1 MPTNVYFDTGTMP
14 EQNLYEDLIIE
25 QLRIYGQDVYYIP
38 RKMAGTDNIFGEDI
52 SSSFEDA
59 YLIEMYIDNTDGYE
73 GEKELMSK
81 FGLDI
86 QDDATF
92 TVARR
97 RWEQFVTVD
106 NNIIESSR
114 PNEGDLIYWAK
125 GKKLFE
131 ITFVDHDDPFYQVHN
146 LPTYKLKCKTFEY
159 SSEVIDTGIAE
170 LDNIETDNSLDQMQH
185 QITLEQTV
193 PFNQGIRLEG
203 AGQGKIFDAST
214 ICYDQPAG
222 GSFDA
227 STLTFDT
234 SGPFIIMEDETLSG
248 ALAVENSVEG
258 ADASY
263 IILETYDIAT
273 IDENSQNEDFEL
285 ADDNILDFTESNPF
299 GDAGM
304 K

>member
-1 MPTNVYFDTGTMP
+1 MPTNVYFDTGTKP
-14 EQNLYEDLIIE
+14 EQALYEDLMIE

-38 RKMAGTDNIFGEDI
+38 RKMAGTDNIFGEDN

-59 YLIEMYIDNTDGYE
+59 YLIEMYMETVDGYE

-92 TVARR
+92 VVARR
-97 RWEQFVTVD
+97 RWEQFVSID

-114 PNEGDLIYWAK
+114 PNEGDLIFFPK

-159 SSEVIDTGIAE
+159 SSEEIDTGIAE
-170 LDNIETDNSLDQMQH
+170 LDAIETDNSLNMLSHQM
-185 QITLEQTV
+185 TLED
-193 PFNQGIRLEG
+193 GSGSMLLEN
-203 AGQGKIFDAST
+203 T
-214 ICYDQPAG
+214 
-222 GSFDA
+222 
-227 STLTFDT
+227 
-234 SGPFIIMEDETLSG
+234 
-248 ALAVENSVEG
+248 VEG
-258 ADASY
+258 AAASY
-263 IILETYDIAT
+263 IILETYDVAT
-273 IDENSQNEDFEL
+273 IDENSQNDDFEL

-304 K
+304 R

>member
-1 MPTNVYFDTGTMP
+1 MPTNVYFDTGTRP
-14 EQNLYEDLIIE
+14 EQSLYEDLIIE

-38 RKMAGTDNIFGEDI
+38 RKMAGTDSIFQEDI

-59 YLIEMYIDNTDGYE
+59 YLIEMYIDNVDGYE

-97 RWEQFVTVD
+97 RWEQFISVD

-114 PNEGDLIYWAK
+114 PNEGDLVYWPK
-125 GKKLFE
+125 GRKLFE

-159 SSEVIDTGIAE
+159 ASEVIDTGIAE
-170 LDNIETDNSLDQMQH
+170 LDAIETDNSLDQMQH
-185 QITLEQTV
+185 QLTLEQTV
-193 PFNQGIRLEG
+193 AFNQEIRLESNEG
-203 AGQGKIFDAST
+203 LIELEASLGT
-214 ICYDQPAG
+214 YNLI
-222 GSFDA
+222 
-227 STLTFDT
+227 T
-234 SGPFIIMEDETLSG
+234 ENETLSG
-248 ALAVENSVEG
+248 SLILENTVEG

-263 IILETYDIAT
+263 IVLETYNVAT
-273 IDENSQNEDFEL
+273 IDENSQNDDFEL

>member
-1 MPTNVYFDTGTMP
+1 MPTNVYFDTGTRP
-14 EQNLYEDLIIE
+14 EQSLYEDLIIE

-59 YLIEMYIDNTDGYE
+59 YLIEMYVDNVDGYE

-97 RWEQFVTVD
+97 RWEQFISID

-114 PNEGDLIYWAK
+114 PNEGDLVYWPK
-125 GKKLFE
+125 GNKLFE

-159 SSEVIDTGIAE
+159 ASEVIDTGIAE
-170 LDNIETDNSLDQMQH
+170 LDAIETNNSLDQMQH
-185 QITLEQTV
+185 QLTLEQTV
-193 PFNQGIRLEG
+193 AFNQEIRLESNEG
-203 AGQGKIFDAST
+203 LIELEAALGNDN
-214 ICYDQPAG
+214 
-222 GSFDA
+222 
-227 STLTFDT
+227 
-234 SGPFIIMEDETLSG
+234 IITEDETLSG
-248 ALAVENSVEG
+248 SLILENTVED
-258 ADASY
+258 AAASY
-263 IILETYDIAT
+263 IVLETYDIAT

-285 ADDNILDFTESNPF
+285 ADDDVLDFTESNPF

-304 K
+304 R

>member
-1 MPTNVYFDTGTMP
+1 MPTNVYFDTGTKP

-25 QLRIYGQDVYYIP
+25 QLRIYGQDCYYIP
-38 RKMAGTDNIFGEDI
+38 RNMVSEDKVFGED
-52 SSSFEDA
+52 SLSKFEDA
-59 YLIEMYIDNTDGYE
+59 YMLEMYVDNVDGYE

-106 NNIIESSR
+106 NNIVVSSR
-114 PNEGDLIYWAK
+114 PNEGDLVYWPK
-125 GKKLFE
+125 GSKLFE

-159 SSEVIDTGIAE
+159 GSEALDTGIAAI
-170 LDNIETDNSLDQMQH
+170 DSIKTDNSLDQLSH
-185 QITLEQTV
+185 QMTLENATTFNEFFALEEGTPSDGQLKLEDSLLGDKIISETV
-193 PFNQGIRLEG
+193 DNI
-203 AGQGKIFDAST
+203 
-214 ICYDQPAG
+214 
-222 GSFDA
+222 GSIV
-227 STLTFDT
+227 L
-234 SGPFIIMEDETLSG
+234 
-248 ALAVENSVEG
+248 ENSVEG
-258 ADASY
+258 AEADY
-263 IILETYDIAT
+263 IILETYRVDT
-273 IDENSQNEDFEL
+273 IDETAQNDLFDSEEDT
-285 ADDNILDFTESNPF
+285 ILDFTESNPF

>member
-1 MPTNVYFDTGTMP
+1 MPTNVYFDTGTKP

-25 QLRIYGQDVYYIP
+25 QLRIYGQDCYYIP
-38 RKMAGTDNIFGEDI
+38 RNMVSEDKVFGED
-52 SSSFEDA
+52 SLSKFEDA
-59 YLIEMYIDNTDGYE
+59 YMLEMYVDNVDGYE

-106 NNIIESSR
+106 NNIVVSSR
-114 PNEGDLIYWAK
+114 PNEGDLVYWPK
-125 GKKLFE
+125 GSKLFE

-159 SSEVIDTGIAE
+159 GSEELDTGIAAI
-170 LDNIETDNSLDQMQH
+170 DSIETDNSLDQLSH
-185 QITLEQTV
+185 QMTLESATAFNEFFALEAGTPSEGQLILEDSLLGDKIISETV
-193 PFNQGIRLEG
+193 
-203 AGQGKIFDAST
+203 
-214 ICYDQPAG
+214 DQV
-222 GSFDA
+222 GS
-227 STLTFDT
+227 
-234 SGPFIIMEDETLSG
+234 IVM
-248 ALAVENSVEG
+248 ENSVEG
-258 ADASY
+258 AEADY
-263 IILETYDIAT
+263 IILETYRVDT
-273 IDENSQNEDFEL
+273 IDETAQNDLFDSEEDT
-285 ADDNILDFTESNPF
+285 ILDFTESNPF

>member
-1 MPTNVYFDTGTMP
+1 MPTNVYFDTGTIP

-38 RKMAGTDNIFGEDI
+38 RKLAGTDSIFGEDI

-106 NNIIESSR
+106 NNLIESSR

-125 GKKLFE
+125 GNKLFE

-159 SSEVIDTGIAE
+159 SSEVIDTGLAV
-170 LDNIETDNSLDQMQH
+170 LDSIETANSLDTMQH
-185 QITLEQTV
+185 QITLEQNTV
-193 PFNQGIRLEG
+193 FNQGIRLEG
-203 AGQGKIFDAST
+203 AGEGRIFDSSS
-214 ICYDQPAG
+214 IGYDQPGA

-227 STLTFDT
+227 STLTFDNA
-234 SGPFIIMEDETLSG
+234 GPFIITEDETLDG

-263 IILETYDIAT
+263 IVLETYDIAT

>member
-1 MPTNVYFDTGTMP
+1 MPTNVYFDTGTKP

-25 QLRIYGQDVYYIP
+25 QLRIYGQDCYYIP
-38 RKMAGTDNIFGEDI
+38 RNMVSEDKVFGED
-52 SSSFEDA
+52 SLSKFEDA
-59 YLIEMYIDNTDGYE
+59 YMLEMYVDNVDGYE

-106 NNIIESSR
+106 NNLVVSSR
-114 PNEGDLIYWAK
+114 PNEGDLVYWPK
-125 GKKLFE
+125 GSKLFE

-159 SSEVIDTGIAE
+159 GSEALDTGIAAI
-170 LDNIETDNSLDQMQH
+170 DSIETDNSLDQLSH
-185 QITLEQTV
+185 QMTLENATTFNEFFALEEGTPSDGQLKLEDSLLGDKIISETV
-193 PFNQGIRLEG
+193 DNI
-203 AGQGKIFDAST
+203 
-214 ICYDQPAG
+214 
-222 GSFDA
+222 GSIV
-227 STLTFDT
+227 L
-234 SGPFIIMEDETLSG
+234 
-248 ALAVENSVEG
+248 ENSVEG
-258 ADASY
+258 AEADY
-263 IILETYDIAT
+263 IILETYRVDT
-273 IDENSQNEDFEL
+273 IDETAQNDLFDSEEDT
-285 ADDNILDFTESNPF
+285 ILDFTESNPF

>member
-1 MPTNVYFDTGTMP
+1 MPTNVYFDTGTIP

-38 RKMAGTDNIFGEDI
+38 RKLAGTDSIFGEDI

-106 NNIIESSR
+106 NNLIESSR

-125 GKKLFE
+125 GNKLFE

-159 SSEVIDTGIAE
+159 GSEVIDTGLAV
-170 LDNIETDNSLDQMQH
+170 LDSIETANSLDTMQH
-185 QITLEQTV
+185 QITLEQNTV
-193 PFNQGIRLEG
+193 FNQGIRLEG
-203 AGQGKIFDAST
+203 AGEGRIFDSSS
-214 ICYDQPAG
+214 IGYDQPGA

-227 STLTFDT
+227 STLTFDNA
-234 SGPFIIMEDETLSG
+234 GPFIITEDETLGG

-263 IILETYDIAT
+263 IVLETYDIAT

>member
-1 MPTNVYFDTGTMP
+1 MPTNVYFDTGTKP

-25 QLRIYGQDVYYIP
+25 QLRIYGQDCYYIP
-38 RKMAGTDNIFGEDI
+38 RNMVAEDKVFGED
-52 SSSFEDA
+52 SLSKFEDA
-59 YLIEMYIDNTDGYE
+59 YMLEMYVDNVDGYE

-106 NNIIESSR
+106 NNIVVSSR
-114 PNEGDLIYWAK
+114 PNEGDLVYWPK
-125 GKKLFE
+125 GSKLFE

-159 SSEVIDTGIAE
+159 ASEELDTGIAAI
-170 LDNIETDNSLDQMQH
+170 DAIETDNSLDQLSH
-185 QITLEQTV
+185 QMTLENATTFNEFFALEEGTPSDGQLKLEDSLLGDKIISETV
-193 PFNQGIRLEG
+193 DNI
-203 AGQGKIFDAST
+203 
-214 ICYDQPAG
+214 
-222 GSFDA
+222 GS
-227 STLTFDT
+227 
-234 SGPFIIMEDETLSG
+234 IVM
-248 ALAVENSVEG
+248 ENSVEG
-258 ADASY
+258 AEADY
-263 IILETYDIAT
+263 IILETYRVDT
-273 IDENSQNEDFEL
+273 IDETAQNDLFDSEEDT
-285 ADDNILDFTESNPF
+285 ILDFTESNPF

>member
-1 MPTNVYFDTGTMP
+1 MPTNVYFDTGTKP
-14 EQNLYEDLIIE
+14 EQALYEDLIIE

-38 RKMAGTDNIFGEDI
+38 RKLAGTDDIFGEDI
-52 SSSFEDA
+52 GSSFEDA
-59 YLIEMYIDNTDGYE
+59 YLIEMYMETIDGYE

-92 TVARR
+92 VVARR
-97 RWEQFVTVD
+97 RWEQFVSID

-114 PNEGDLIYWAK
+114 PNEGDLIFFPKAS
-125 GKKLFE
+125 KLFE

-159 SSEVIDTGIAE
+159 GSEAIDTGIAE
-170 LDNIETDNSLDQMQH
+170 IDEIEDDNSLDMLSHQM
-185 QITLEQTV
+185 TLEAEV
-193 PFNQGIRLEG
+193 GSILLEN
-203 AGQGKIFDAST
+203 A
-214 ICYDQPAG
+214 
-222 GSFDA
+222 
-227 STLTFDT
+227 
-234 SGPFIIMEDETLSG
+234 
-248 ALAVENSVEG
+248 VEG

-263 IILETYDIAT
+263 IILETYNVAT
-273 IDENSQNEDFEL
+273 IDENSQNDDFEL